1 MTDKT
6 VTQVINELVELRT
19 IRPEWWIERQARLLT
34 QRLEEM
40 PVGHSVLVSDATA
53 LDLKRQLFDQ
63 INGVKN
69 NTGMGT
75 LVLYDKLSGPIGF
88 KVVSPKNSTSRK
100 WEAHLPSGGVNIPIQ
115 YNDEASLI
123 SDIVSRFNSLKQL
136 NAMQQ
141 SK

>member
-53 LDLKRQLFDQ
+53 LDLQEADIRK
-63 INGVKN
+63 
-69 NTGMGT
+69 
-75 LVLYDKLSGPIGF
+75 VLEQFPADAF
-88 KVVSPKNSTSRK
+88 KVFARF
-100 WEAHLPSGGVNIPIQ
+100 GGCEI
-115 YNDEASLI
+115 
-123 SDIVSRFNSLKQL
+123 LKQK
-136 NAMQQ
+136 AKKE
-141 SK
+141 S